1 MVHNQIVDLLTNLYG
16 ERDAA
21 FEDYQS
27 ALKQNERKKIADS
40 LSMYNAKKKQIDRIS
55 GVFIDESRKS
65 LLEYNH
71 ERAIFRKQ
79 IQ

>member
-1 MVHNQIVDLLTNLYG
+1 MVYDQIVDVLTNLYG

-27 ALKQNERKKIADS
+27 ALKQNERKKMAES
-40 LSMYNAKKKQIDRIS
+40 LNMYHTKKRQIDRIS
-55 GVFIDESRKS
+55 GVFTDESRKS

-71 ERAIFRKQ
+71 ERAVFRKQ